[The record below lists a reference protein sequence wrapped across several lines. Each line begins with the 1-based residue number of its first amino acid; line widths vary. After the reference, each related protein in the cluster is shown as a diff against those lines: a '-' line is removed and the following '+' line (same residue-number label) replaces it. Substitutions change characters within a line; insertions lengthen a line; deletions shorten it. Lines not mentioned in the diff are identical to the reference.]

1 MKATVLEIKDGFV
14 ALLQE
19 DGTIVKT
26 RNRNYKIGEVV
37 KMKENRAR
45 KRVKI
50 SAIAAAAA
58 VLVMLMGVGIYAYA
72 TPSYY
77 VSVDVNPGITME
89 VNMFENVIGME
100 AANEE
105 AEEVLAGL
113 NLKNKDIEDAMSQTI
128 ERIAEMGYLDG
139 EDGNIL
145 IATTSKNEEKS
156 ERLAGKLKNAAEDK
170 IAENGVKAEVSA
182 GAIGYDMVQAAKE
195 IEGMTPGKYNII
207 VNLLG
212 KDANEYSAI
221 PIKDIMNEYTALKG
235 TEGKAKAEEAKTKA
249 QTNSQNGE
257 PAENSELK
265 EQNAVEK
272 PEEAGTQEGNAPVDN
287 PATDKK
293 APNANEMQDNAQE
306 EKPESTVAP
315 EESEK
320 PELPA
325 TPEKPGKPETP
336 ATPETPAKP

>member
-1 MKATVLEIKDGFV
+1 MKATVLEIKNGFA

-19 DGTIVKT
+19 DGTIVKM
-26 RNRNYKIGEVV
+26 RNRNYMIGEVI
-37 KMKENRAR
+37 KMKEKTTR

-58 VLVMLMGVGIYAYA
+58 IFVMLMGVGIYAYA

-105 AEEVLAGL
+105 AEEILAGL
-113 NLKNKDIEDAMSQTI
+113 DLKNKNIEDAVSQAI
-128 ERIAEMGYLDG
+128 ERITEMGYLDG
-139 EDGNIL
+139 EDGNVL

-182 GAIGYDMVQAAKE
+182 GVIGYEMVQAAKE

-221 PIKDIMNEYTALKG
+221 PIKDIMKEYTALKG
-235 TEGKAKAEEAKTKA
+235 TEGKARAEQAKE
-249 QTNSQNGE
+249 NNGT

-265 EQNAVEK
+265 EQNAVGK
-272 PEEAGTQEGNAPVDN
+272 PEEAGAQEGKAPVDN

-293 APNANEMQDNAQE
+293 APNANEMQDNAKG
-306 EKPESTVAP
+306 EKPENTVVP
-315 EESEK
+315 ETSEK
-320 PELPA
+320 PETPA
-325 TPEKPGKPETP
+325 TPEAPGKPETP